1 MATNS
6 TTQPPSNSTPYAIR
20 VRLPDM
26 KRAGLLDPR
35 GALVNRRVHAAMIH
49 DREKA
54 ERIADEIRTN
64 HPGAVVTV
72 RPL

>member
-1 MATNS
+1 MATNLAADS
-6 TTQPPSNSTPYAIR
+6 TAYAIR

-35 GALVNRRVHAAMIH
+35 GALVNRRVHAAMIR
-49 DREKA
+49 DRAKA
-54 ERIADEIRTN
+54 ERIAAEIRTN

>member
-1 MATNS
+1 
-6 TTQPPSNSTPYAIR
+6 
-20 VRLPDM
+20 M
-26 KRAGLLDPR
+26 KRAELLDPR
-35 GALVNRRVHAAMIH
+35 GALVNRRVHAAMIR

-54 ERIADEIRTN
+54 ERIAEEIRTN

>member
-1 MATNS
+1 MATNPATDS
-6 TTQPPSNSTPYAIR
+6 TAYATR

-26 KRAGLLDPR
+26 KRAGLLDPH
-35 GALVNRRVHAAMIH
+35 GALVNRRVHAAMIR

-54 ERIADEIRTN
+54 ERIATEIRTN
-64 HPGAVVTV
+64 HPSAVVTV